1 MLQPAAALSARWNPL
16 APPLAVLLA
25 LLLSAFELKIL
36 AKGMGFC
43 HRAQDENGSI
53 LFFHN
58 ILEGDL
64 LRILSIKFREEEE
77 EENHLAG
84 PKKLCQVANS

>member
-36 AKGMGFC
+36 AKGMDFC

-64 LRILSIKFREEEE
+64 LRIFFQFNLE
-77 EENHLAG
+77 
-84 PKKLCQVANS
+84 KKKKKKTT